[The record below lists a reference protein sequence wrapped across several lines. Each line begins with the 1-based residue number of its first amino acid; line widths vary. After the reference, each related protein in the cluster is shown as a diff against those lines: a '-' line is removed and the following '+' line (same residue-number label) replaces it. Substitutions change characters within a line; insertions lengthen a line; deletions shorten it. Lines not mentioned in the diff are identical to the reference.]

1 MSTGRTGN
9 GAEKTAGIGG
19 DPDRYRQG
27 KVRRWR
33 CPSVATRMVLVN
45 GCCAFLFPH
54 WASGFSNRQKPD
66 AQRKGKDEEEKKGV
80 AVAISDPTPSPR
92 SDSR

>member
-1 MSTGRTGN
+1 
-9 GAEKTAGIGG
+9 
-19 DPDRYRQG
+19 
-27 KVRRWR
+27 
-33 CPSVATRMVLVN
+33 MVLVN
-45 GCCAFLFPH
+45 GCFTFLFPH
-54 WASGFSNRQKPD
+54 WASGFWLLEKPD